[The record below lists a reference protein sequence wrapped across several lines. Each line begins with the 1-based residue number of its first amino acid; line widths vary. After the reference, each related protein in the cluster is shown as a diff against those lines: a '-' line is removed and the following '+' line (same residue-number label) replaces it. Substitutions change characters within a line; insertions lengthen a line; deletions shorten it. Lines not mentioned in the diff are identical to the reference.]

1 MFCEFESRS
10 WRGVLD
16 TPVCDKDGQWL
27 SADQWF
33 SPGSP
38 PIKKN
43 DFHDITEL
51 LLKVPFNTITLS
63 PFQTRFGKIKRK
75 GQRSIQI
82 F

>member
-38 PIKKN
+38 PIKKKWLPRY
-43 DFHDITEL
+43 IW
-51 LLKVPFNTITLS
+51 TIAES
-63 PFQTRFGKIKRK
+63 AV
-75 GQRSIQI
+75 
-82 F
+82 

>member
-38 PIKKN
+38 PIKKKWLPRYN
-43 DFHDITEL
+43 WTIVESAVQHHT
-51 LLKVPFNTITLS
+51 LKPLPN
-63 PFQTRFGKIKRK
+63 
-75 GQRSIQI
+75 
-82 F
+82 